1 MSTTKPTATAIDSP
15 SDTESSDLNPFT
27 DWGHEEHDKSIPTD
41 EATLAMGNQTDF
53 YTQSTE
59 MGSSYNPSSDASTAK
74 KDGLL
79 NRMRR
84 HNRDIWWAYR
94 DDVYLSESLD
104 NQYKRGVI
112 GSFVVRLGL
121 SDLLAQRAFEW
132 FMRLDLRRMGLRIE
146 MVAFAICI
154 SVVNK
159 QADRYRDSGRA
170 YDPQH
175 SNVNKKEDFR
185 DLQDNLIKRYD
196 TVSTSQITSVIQKL
210 EQGNP
215 PTRPK
220 KKWKHFVINESFAP
234 LHAPSGGEAERQR

>member
-1 MSTTKPTATAIDSP
+1 MSTTKPTATATDSS
-15 SDTESSDLNPFT
+15 SDTGSKNLNPFT

-53 YTQSTE
+53 YPQSPVT
-59 MGSSYNPSSDASTAK
+59 GNSHNPSEDASTANT
-74 KDGLL
+74 DGLIH
-79 NRMRR
+79 RMRK

-94 DDVYLSESLD
+94 DDVALSESLD

-112 GSFVVRLGL
+112 GSFVTHLGL

-132 FMRLDLRRMGLRIE
+132 FMRLDLQRMGLRIE

-154 SVVNK
+154 SVVNE
-159 QADRYRDSGRA
+159 QADRYGDSGRA

-175 SNVNKKEDFR
+175 SNVDKKEDFR
-185 DLQDNLIKRYD
+185 DLQDDLISRYK
-196 TVSTSQITSVIQKL
+196 TVSTAQITSAIQKI

-220 KKWKHFVINESFAP
+220 RKWKHFVKNESFTS